1 MNPPDQSFPDGFM
14 PCRAQ
19 KSAWRRRMTIRWLR
33 WAFWRRV
40 FELIP
45 LQARWS
51 FPMTSVAAVL
61 AAEKVLHD
69 RAQFENAS
77 FDPAYHGD
85 VLRRAERNDKMLG
98 MAEPPR
104 AALFRRQVAVV
115 PDCAVL
121 GHVGAVI
128 GADGSLL
135 GLHAREVPNWNRA
148 RPRRLTTRM
157 FQHGLVT
164 WLEGTQH
171 YFHFFA
177 SLLPLIEFLERD
189 HRPEKPLTVLVPANG
204 PRFRR
209 QVCAAIEAAY
219 RGVRFEGLEADERAE
234 VRSYLWLYHGSENAE
249 WLPVDAEAGT
259 ELADLLR
266 RHYGLKE
273 PRGGERLFLGQRG
286 PKQQRLI
293 NQAELEDIATAQGFQ
308 CFEAHADN
316 HAEQVRR
323 FGEAEIIVAVH
334 GAGLT
339 NLLFARPGATVLELF
354 PEDGVKSSF
363 LWLATRMG
371 LNYRALLG
379 EPGPVRQAFRIAP
392 QRFAAGLQDA
402 LRARELAASPW
413 RAAAPE
419 QSAATGPAR

>member
-1 MNPPDQSFPDGFM
+1 MA
-14 PCRAQ
+14 RLVQ
-19 KSAWRRRMTIRWLR
+19 KSVWRRRMNMRWVR

-51 FPMTSVAAVL
+51 FPMTSVAAIL
-61 AAEKVLHD
+61 SADKVLDD
-69 RAQFENAS
+69 RVQFENAS

-85 VLRRAERNDKMLG
+85 VLRRATRNDKMVG
-98 MAEPPR
+98 MADTPR
-104 AALFRRQVAVV
+104 SALFRRQVAIV

-135 GLHAREVPNWNRA
+135 ALHEREIPNWNRA

-164 WLEGTQH
+164 WLEGTHH

-177 SLLPLIEFLERD
+177 SLLPLLGYLDRE
-189 HRPEKPLTVLVPANG
+189 HRPDKPLIVLVPANG
-204 PRFRR
+204 PRFQR
-209 QVCAAIEAAY
+209 QVCAAVESAY

-234 VRSYLWLYHGSENAE
+234 VKNYLWLHHGSENAE
-249 WLPVDAEAGT
+249 WLPVGAEGGGA
-259 ELADLLR
+259 LADLLR
-266 RHYGLKE
+266 RHYGLDE
-273 PRGGERLFLGQRG
+273 PRGGELLFVSQPLGKQRRLL
-286 PKQQRLI
+286 
-293 NQAELEDIATAQGFQ
+293 NQSALEEIAAGRGFQ
-308 CFEAHADN
+308 SFEAHADN
-316 HAEQVRR
+316 HEEQVRR
-323 FGEAEIIVAVH
+323 FGEAEIIVAAH

-354 PEDGVKSSF
+354 PEDCVKSSY

-379 EPGPVRQAFRIAP
+379 EPGHSKQAFSVAP

-402 LRARELAASPW
+402 LCARELIASPW
-413 RAAAPE
+413 RAAPP
-419 QSAATGPAR
+419 SADTGARA